1 MSIQQMAE
9 LDRAAKPAF
18 GPQLQWDVEQFLY
31 REAALL
37 DAQDY
42 DPWLA
47 LFTPDVHY
55 FMPVTTDKLRQ
66 HNRRQTSGDGN
77 VMIFDEDY
85 GALEIR
91 VRRFNLPT
99 CWSEQPLTRS
109 RRIIGNVIIGAGA
122 NANELRV
129 ESKFVITLSRQ
140 DNPAEF
146 FSGVREDILRR
157 EDGGSW
163 RIASRKIVGDQ
174 SVLPMSAT
182 TVFF

>member
-1 MSIQQMAE
+1 MSFEKITE
-9 LDRAAKPAF
+9 LERAAKPAF

-42 DPWLA
+42 VRWLG
-47 LFTPDVHY
+47 LFTADVHY
-55 FMPVTTDKLRQ
+55 VMPVTTDKLRQ
-66 HNRRQTSGDGN
+66 HNRRPGTGEGQ
-77 VMIFDEDY
+77 VMIFDEDHE
-85 GALEIR
+85 ALEIR

-109 RRIIGNVIIGAGA
+109 RRIIGNVRISEGADAG
-122 NANELRV
+122 ELRV

-140 DNPAEF
+140 DHPAEF
-146 FSGVREDILRR
+146 FSGLREDVLRR
-157 EDGGSW
+157 EDGVNW
-163 RIASRKIVGDQ
+163 RIASRRIIGDQ

>member
-1 MSIQQMAE
+1 MALEQIAE

-42 DPWLA
+42 DRWLR
-47 LFTPDVHY
+47 LFTADVHY
-55 FMPVTTDKLRQ
+55 VMPVTTDKLRQ
-66 HNRRQTSGDGN
+66 HNRRPGTGEGE
-77 VMIFDEDY
+77 VMIFDEDHE
-85 GALEIR
+85 ALEIR

-109 RRIIGNVIIGAGA
+109 RRIIGNVQISEGSEAGT
-122 NANELRV
+122 LRV
-129 ESKFVITLSRQ
+129 ESKFIVTLSRQ

-146 FSGVREDILRR
+146 FSGLRQDILRGD
-157 EDGGSW
+157 DGGSW
-163 RIASRKIVGDQ
+163 RIASRRIIGDQ